1 MARKAQPA
9 AANGRNVAP
18 EDFYRDLVW
27 SLRNGVL
34 AVTSDGTVAVIND
47 VAYRILGLPP
57 RRSDVGRPFT
67 GVLQGRP
74 EVARIIAGAFDLTHL
89 PNRAELRLKS
99 TNKVIGYT
107 ISQVRD
113 SRGQVTGVT
122 LFFKDLTRVEQLEE
136 RERLRDRLA
145 ALGEMAAAIAH
156 EVKNPLAGI
165 EVMAGILK
173 RQLPESPDAQ
183 SILGD
188 IIKEAKMANA
198 IVMEVLEFV
207 RPIRLQVEHMSILDV
222 VKDAIAL
229 ADTHAPRGKVD
240 VALNIRDDLAT
251 IQGDPHQLRQ
261 LFTNLLINAFEAMNG
276 RGSVRIEA
284 TELPEEEAP
293 TGGEALVGAMV
304 QVDVTDD
311 GPGVPPDVMDRIF
324 SPFFTTKPQGTG
336 LGLAIVRKIVN
347 AHDGRIDVHVPAA
360 GGTQFR
366 VTLPVSSDHGLFRV
380 RFGSRFA
387 VRVLGWGSTFFFDPL
402 ERAEQWA
409 GFWWQM
415 TTIRCG
421 AGLCAR
427 CRTHITKWMR
437 RRTATWR
444 SRSCTKG
451 STTSS

>member
-1 MARKAQPA
+1 MEMSLADQERAITILPTGAPASQGSLGAGPALPTRKPKGARPSATSRTSAKATA
-9 AANGRNVAP
+9 ARTRTTGTASATVRSTAP
-18 EDFYRDLVW
+18 DDFYRDLVW

-34 AVTSDGTVAVIND
+34 AVTVDGTVAVMND
-47 VAYRILGLPP
+47 VAYRILGITP
-57 RRSDVGRPFT
+57 RKSDIGRPFT
-67 GVLQGRP
+67 GVLQGQP
-74 EVARIIAGAFDLTHL
+74 EVARIIAGAFDLAHL

-107 ISQVRD
+107 ISQVQD
-113 SRGQVTGVT
+113 ARGRVTGAT

-173 RQLPESPDAQ
+173 RQLPESQDAQ
-183 SILGD
+183 TILGD

-198 IVMEVLEFV
+198 IVLEVLEFV
-207 RPIRLQVEHMSILDV
+207 RPIRLQVEHMSLLDV
-222 VKDAIAL
+222 IKDAIAL
-229 ADTHAPRGKVD
+229 ADTLAPRGNVG
-240 VALNIRDDLAT
+240 VALNIPGGLAT

-276 RGSVRIEA
+276 RGAVRIDA

-293 TGGEALVGAMV
+293 TGGDALVGAMV
-304 QVDVTDD
+304 QVDVTDT

-347 AHDGRIDVHVPAA
+347 AHDGRIDVHVPAS

-366 VTLPVSSDHGLFRV
+366 VTLPVSSDHELFR
-380 RFGSRFA
+380 
-387 VRVLGWGSTFFFDPL
+387 
-402 ERAEQWA
+402 
-409 GFWWQM
+409 
-415 TTIRCG
+415 
-421 AGLCAR
+421 
-427 CRTHITKWMR
+427 
-437 RRTATWR
+437 
-444 SRSCTKG
+444 
-451 STTSS
+451 

>member
-1 MARKAQPA
+1 M
-9 AANGRNVAP
+9 
-18 EDFYRDLVW
+18 VW

-34 AVTSDGTVAVIND
+34 AVTVDGTVAVMND
-47 VAYRILGLPP
+47 VAYRILGLPA
-57 RRSDVGRPFT
+57 RRSDIGRPFT
-67 GVLQGRP
+67 GVLQGQP
-74 EVARIIAGAFDLTHL
+74 EVARIIAGAFDLAHL

-107 ISQVRD
+107 ISQVHD
-113 SRGQVTGVT
+113 SRGRLTGAT

-173 RQLPESPDAQ
+173 RQLPESQDAQ
-183 SILGD
+183 TILGD

-198 IVMEVLEFV
+198 IVLEVLEFV
-207 RPIRLQVEHMSILDV
+207 RPIRLQVEHMSLLDV
-222 VKDAIAL
+222 IKDAIAL

-240 VALNIRDDLAT
+240 VTLAIPGDLAT

-261 LFTNLLINAFEAMNG
+261 LFTNLLINAFEAMSG
-276 RGSVRIEA
+276 RGSVRIHA
-284 TELPEEEAP
+284 TELPFERDEEAP
-293 TGGEALVGAMV
+293 TGGDALVGAMV

-311 GPGVPPDVMDRIF
+311 GPGVPPDVVDRIF

-347 AHDGRIDVHVPAA
+347 AHDGRIDVQVPAS

-366 VTLPVSSDHGLFRV
+366 VTLPVSSDHELFR
-380 RFGSRFA
+380 
-387 VRVLGWGSTFFFDPL
+387 
-402 ERAEQWA
+402 
-409 GFWWQM
+409 
-415 TTIRCG
+415 
-421 AGLCAR
+421 
-427 CRTHITKWMR
+427 
-437 RRTATWR
+437 
-444 SRSCTKG
+444 
-451 STTSS
+451 